1 MQSQVT
7 RLYRVKAVAEMFD
20 VSVTTIYRAIGA
32 GKLEALKIGAGKT
45 RGSVR
50 IPEYALK
57 PFEEA
62 CAEAAYA
69 TNGHGIRHAE
79 DVDERSEDLR

>member
-7 RLYRVKAVAEMFD
+7 RMFRVKAVAEMFD
-20 VSVTTIYRAIGA
+20 VSVSTIYRAIETGR
-32 GKLEALKIGAGKT
+32 LEALKIGTGSA

-50 IPEYALK
+50 IPEWALR

-62 CAEAAYA
+62 CAEAAYR
-69 TNGHGIRHAE
+69 TKTE
-79 DVDERSEDLR
+79 VDDSVPAGGAA

>member
-20 VSVTTIYRAIGA
+20 VSPSTIYRAIEA
-32 GKLEALKIGAGKT
+32 GKLEALKIGVGTA

-50 IPEYALK
+50 IPEWALR
-57 PFEEA
+57 PFEDA
-62 CAEAAYA
+62 CADAAYPA
-69 TNGHGIRHAE
+69 HPT
-79 DVDERSEDLR
+79 DSSSSSESTGGAA